1 MMEVTKV
8 YHLYGC
14 VSLPMA
20 SLTVAFAP
28 IANTTG
34 PTVSYATS
42 LVFSVAVASTNRVYV
57 PAVRFWNT
65 CPSTPL
71 H

>member
-1 MMEVTKV
+1 
-8 YHLYGC
+8 
-14 VSLPMA
+14 MA